1 MKIETAGHRR
11 TVLGFILLAML
22 VIYASTAPTR
32 FAQVNESVLEAFDY
46 EKQIKDFYKRAEA
59 IGGVSAKTWRDGL
72 LAEYGL
78 ILDRV
83 ENAYKMQAEQDTTD
97 GRHLVCG
104 VLTITG
110 FCKTKDG
117 MKKRVVKA
125 RQVCHVFKD
134 KKVEKALKISEIPT
148 KFLNGWDDL
157 IVI

>member
-11 TVLGFILLAML
+11 TVLLGFILLTTL

-32 FAQVNESVLEAFDY
+32 LAQVNESLEAFDY

-117 MKKRVVKA
+117 MKKRVVQA

-134 KKVEKALKISEIPT
+134 QKVEKALKISEIPT